1 VTVEQAHLARQP
13 STTSARAVDH
23 HTCLLPEKLADL
35 QHEHHEVVISTL
47 HAHLDH
53 DACLE
58 VVILRGRSRDV
69 QQLGAKLISTKGVR
83 HGRLV
88 MSSPD
93 TVSPHRHSHY

>member
-1 VTVEQAHLARQP
+1 
-13 STTSARAVDH
+13 
-23 HTCLLPEKLADL
+23 
-35 QHEHHEVVISTL
+35 
-47 HAHLDH
+47 
-53 DACLE
+53 
-58 VVILRGRSRDV
+58 VILRGRSRDV